1 MYFVL
6 SWLHTLAQVSPA
18 TVCLAKKNRMDER
31 KRESIVAY
39 LRRRM
44 AEFSIEPEDVAAS
57 IAEDQRRQRAVKYRD
72 AVGNS
77 WDGEGAAPQW
87 VVQATSAGQSLEHFA
102 VNETR
107 AQDAAHRPSIDWS
120 HDPFAGT
127 RLATVNSE
135 GLGVS

>member
-1 MYFVL
+1 
-6 SWLHTLAQVSPA
+6 
-18 TVCLAKKNRMDER
+18 MDER

-57 IAEDQRRQRAVKYRD
+57 IAEDQRRQRAVRYRD
-72 AVGNS
+72 AFGNS

-102 VNETR
+102 VSTMREQNS
-107 AQDAAHRPSIDWS
+107 QQHPSVDWRD
-120 HDPFAGT
+120 DPFAGT
-127 RLATVNSE
+127 RLATNKFEHLESF
-135 GLGVS
+135 